1 MCRIIAY
8 YKERQ
13 KVVSELRF
21 AIVKVQKNRDYNCY
35 IKLVY
40 TMYYLDNWI
49 FKDRIC
55 KID

>member
-21 AIVKVQKNRDYNCY
+21 AIVKVQKNRDYILYGISLHNV
-35 IKLVY
+35 L
-40 TMYYLDNWI
+40 
-49 FKDRIC
+49 FR
-55 KID
+55 